1 MMSGFEN
8 IHDGMMVYGA
18 DNQPLGTIEDVK
30 RDRIRVNGRDLKRD
44 DIARVTADGV
54 YVRGMG
60 NDYMQGTASGYA
72 TDAGTTRGTDT
83 DYARGGAM
91 RDRGETRD
99 RGEMRDR
106 GEIAVPTAEERLNVE
121 KRQSDLGTVDIHKN
135 VTEEQQ
141 SVPVELRR
149 EEVNVER
156 RNVEDRPLREG
167 DDAFH
172 EGTIRVP
179 VRGEE
184 AVVSKEPVVTG
195 EVVVTKGQ
203 TTARQEVRDTVRKQ
217 DVDVDEN
224 YRKARSG
231 FQEHFN
237 QRGQRGRKDRRTF
250 DQAEPNYRYGYM
262 AAQNNRY
269 AGQEFDQAEPALQRD
284 YQRDYQG
291 SQTGDSWD
299 QLREEIHEGWDRA
312 RGRS

>member
-1 MMSGFEN
+1 MSGFEN

-54 YVRGMG
+54 YVRGAG
-60 NDYMQGTASGYA
+60 ADYM
-72 TDAGTTRGTDT
+72 RGT
-83 DYARGGAM
+83 AM
-91 RDRGETRD
+91 RDGMATP
-99 RGEMRDR
+99 DR

-203 TTARQEVRDTVRKQ
+203 TTERQEVRDTVRKQ

-224 YRKARSG
+224 NRKARSG

-250 DQAEPNYRYGYM
+250 DQAEPNYRYGYK

>member
-1 MMSGFEN
+1 MSGFEN

-30 RDRIRVNGRDLKRD
+30 RDRIRVNGRDVSRD

-54 YVRGMG
+54 YVRGTG
-60 NDYMQGTASGYA
+60 TDYMQGTAMRE
-72 TDAGTTRGTDT
+72 GT
-83 DYARGGAM
+83 AM
-91 RDRGETRD
+91 RDRGEVT
-99 RGEMRDR
+99 
-106 GEIAVPTAEERLNVE
+106 VPVVEEQLNVQ
-121 KRQSDLGTVDIHKN
+121 KREGELGAVDIRKT

-156 RNVEDRPLREG
+156 RNVKDRPLREG
-167 DDAFH
+167 DDAFN

-184 AVVSKEPVVTG
+184 AVVSKEAVVTG

-203 TTARQEVRDTVRKQ
+203 TTERQEVRDTVRKQ

-224 YRKARSG
+224 YRQARSG

-237 QRGQRGRKDRRTF
+237 QRGQRGGKRGRNDQRTF
-250 DQAEPNYRYGYM
+250 DQAEPNYRYGYQ

-291 SQTGDSWD
+291 AQTGDTWD
-299 QLREEIHEGWDRA
+299 QLREEIREGWDRA

>member
-54 YVRGMG
+54 YVRGAG
-60 NDYMQGTASGYA
+60 ADYMQGTA
-72 TDAGTTRGTDT
+72 
-83 DYARGGAM
+83 M
-91 RDRGETRD
+91 RDGTAT
-99 RGEMRDR
+99 RDR

-203 TTARQEVRDTVRKQ
+203 TTERQEVRDTVRKQ

-237 QRGQRGRKDRRTF
+237 QHGQRGRKDRRTF